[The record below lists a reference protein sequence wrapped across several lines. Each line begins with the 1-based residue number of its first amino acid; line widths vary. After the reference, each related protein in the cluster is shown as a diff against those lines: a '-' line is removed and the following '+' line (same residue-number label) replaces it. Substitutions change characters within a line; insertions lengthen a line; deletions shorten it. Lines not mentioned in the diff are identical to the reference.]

1 MNKLYTETSAQEE
14 PLYNIGVVARMTG
27 IPVATLRV
35 WERRYD
41 FPSSARTSGGHRL
54 YSEKEV
60 ARLRWVKARIDEG
73 MQTGRAIRALY
84 HLEKEKRF
92 PEPAA
97 TMAPLPSRTG
107 DASLSAFHD
116 RLREALLV
124 HDTEMANQILG
135 EALALYPMEDLVL
148 YMVSP
153 VLTDIGDAWMSGRI
167 NAATEHLATNY
178 LRHRL
183 LMWMV
188 TGPPPHPVQ
197 PVVLACAPEEWHE
210 GSLLMLGV
218 LLRRRGWPVAYLGQA
233 VPLPDLADF
242 VRQSAP
248 PAVVLVAMTEGPASA
263 LEEWPRWLPE
273 AAQTG
278 HPLICY
284 GGHIF
289 TQQPEWRRRMPGVFL
304 GETLQEGAAALDRLL
319 RAAANLP

>member
-1 MNKLYTETSAQEE
+1 MNKIYAETSAQEE

-35 WERRYD
+35 WERRYA
-41 FPSSARTSGGHRL
+41 FPSSARTGGGHRL

-92 PEPAA
+92 PEPPAA
-97 TMAPLPSRTG
+97 APASRLD
-107 DASLSAFHD
+107 DASLATFHD
-116 RLREALLV
+116 RLRESLLL
-124 HDTEMANQILG
+124 HDTEAANRILG
-135 EALALYPMEDLVL
+135 EALALYPLEDLVL

-153 VLTDIGDAWMSGRI
+153 ALTDIGDAWMSGRI

-188 TGPPPHPVQ
+188 TGPPPHPIQ

-242 VRQSAP
+242 VRQSTP
-248 PAVVLVAMTEGPASA
+248 PAVVLVAMTEEPARA

-289 TQQPEWRRRMPGVFL
+289 TQQPEWRSRMPGVFL